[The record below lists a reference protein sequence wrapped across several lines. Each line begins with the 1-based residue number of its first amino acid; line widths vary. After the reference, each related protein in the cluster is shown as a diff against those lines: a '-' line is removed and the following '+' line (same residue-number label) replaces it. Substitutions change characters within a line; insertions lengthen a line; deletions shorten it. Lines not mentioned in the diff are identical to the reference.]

1 MTPKERVIAALEH
14 REPDMDYSPL
24 FSFPFAPFFSSL
36 LPFFPVRQF
45 GYGAQF
51 SGRGR
56 RPETAIIASRAAAR
70 GLPL

>member
-45 GYGAQF
+45 GYGGNTDVPI
-51 SGRGR
+51 SDMMSRIIV
-56 RPETAIIASRAAAR
+56 PEGEEFR
-70 GLPL
+70 

>member
-36 LPFFPVRQF
+36 LPFFLSVNLGMGHNFQGEDVDRK
-45 GYGAQF
+45 
-51 SGRGR
+51 
-56 RPETAIIASRAAAR
+56 RP
-70 GLPL
+70 